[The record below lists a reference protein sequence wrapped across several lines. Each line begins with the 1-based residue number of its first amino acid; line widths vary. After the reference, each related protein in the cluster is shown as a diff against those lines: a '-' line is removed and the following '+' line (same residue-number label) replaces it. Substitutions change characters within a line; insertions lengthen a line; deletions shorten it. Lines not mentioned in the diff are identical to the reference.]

1 MSNVIRYDT
10 DGTSSTLS
18 AYEVYKLVDFYDPIL
33 RQPTVP
39 VDLSSSEAKK
49 NVDRIANSL
58 AETLKR
64 LDGLGLSANQCGRTE
79 RMFALNMGEQI
90 WVLINP
96 EIIEKTGDASDLA
109 EGCLS
114 YPGLYLKLK
123 RPDHIKVKFQVLSG
137 DWIEQEF
144 DGLSAVCVQHEM
156 DHLDGKVFTEMVSPI
171 KLDQAKKK
179 VKQNL
184 KRWKKFVEQQELI
197 QQQMALQQLQNKK
210 QLLPQTEEPK
220 IQILDASLPFLPR
233 KSLRNSYITQSDV
246 SY

>member
-10 DGTSSTLS
+10 DGLSSTLS
-18 AYEVYKLVDFYDPIL
+18 SYEIYKLVDFYDPIL
-33 RQPTVP
+33 RQPTVT
-39 VDLSSSEAKK
+39 VDLSTPAAKK

-64 LDGLGLSANQCGRTE
+64 HDGLGLSANQCGRTE

-96 EIIEKTGDASDLA
+96 EIIEKSGDASALA

-123 RPDHIKVKFQVLSG
+123 RPDHVKVKFQVLNG
-137 DWIEQEF
+137 EWLEQEF
-144 DGLSAVCVQHEM
+144 DGLSAVCVQHEI
-156 DHLDGKVFTEMVSPI
+156 DHLDGKVYTDMVSAI

-184 KRWKKFVEQQELI
+184 KRWKRYAEQQELL
-197 QQQMALQQLQNKK
+197 QKQMALSQ
-210 QLLPQTEEPK
+210 PQP
-220 IQILDASLPFLPR
+220 
-233 KSLRNSYITQSDV
+233 
-246 SY
+246 

>member
-10 DGTSSTLS
+10 EGLSSTLS
-18 AYEVYKLVDFYDPIL
+18 SYEIYKLVDFYDPIL
-33 RQPTVP
+33 RQPTVT
-39 VDLSSSEAKK
+39 VDLSSTEAKK

-64 LDGLGLSANQCGRTE
+64 HDGLGLSANQCGRTE

-96 EIIEKTGDASDLA
+96 EIIEKSGDASALA

-123 RPDHIKVKFQVLSG
+123 RPDHVKVRFQVLNG
-137 DWIEQEF
+137 EWLEQEF
-144 DGLSAVCVQHEM
+144 DGLSAVCVQHEI

-184 KRWKKFVEQQELI
+184 KRWKKFVEQQELL
-197 QQQMALQQLQNKK
+197 QQQMAQQQQQNKK
-210 QLLPQTEEPK
+210 QIIPTEEPK
-220 IQILDASLPFLPR
+220 IQILGGDNQFSPKNEPSKFVY
-233 KSLRNSYITQSDV
+233 NQG
-246 SY
+246 

>member
-10 DGTSSTLS
+10 DGLSSTLS
-18 AYEVYKLVDFYDPIL
+18 SYEIYKLVDFYDPIL
-33 RQPTVP
+33 RQPTVT
-39 VDLSSSEAKK
+39 VDLSSAEAKK

-64 LDGLGLSANQCGRTE
+64 HDGLGLSANQCGRTE

-96 EIIEKTGDASDLA
+96 EIIEKSGDASALA

-123 RPDHIKVKFQVLSG
+123 RPDHVKVRFQVLNG
-137 DWIEQEF
+137 EWLEQEF
-144 DGLSAVCVQHEM
+144 DGLSAVCVQHEI

-184 KRWKKFVEQQELI
+184 KRWKKFVEQQELL
-197 QQQMALQQLQNKK
+197 QQQMAQQQQQNKK

-220 IQILDASLPFLPR
+220 IQILDG
-233 KSLRNSYITQSDV
+233 V
-246 SY
+246 SAFSPPKEPPKFVYNPE

>member
-10 DGTSSTLS
+10 EGLSSTLS
-18 AYEVYKLVDFYDPIL
+18 SYEIYKLVDFYDPIL
-33 RQPTVP
+33 RQPTVT
-39 VDLSSSEAKK
+39 VDLSTSEAKK

-58 AETLKR
+58 AETLKKY
-64 LDGLGLSANQCGRTE
+64 DGLGLSANQCGRTE

-96 EIIEKTGDASDLA
+96 EIIEKSGDASALA

-123 RPDHIKVKFQVLSG
+123 RPDHVKVRFQVLNG
-137 DWIEQEF
+137 EWLEQEF
-144 DGLSAVCVQHEM
+144 DGLSAVCVQHEI

-184 KRWKKFVEQQELI
+184 KRWKKFVEQQELL
-197 QQQMALQQLQNKK
+197 QQQMAQQQQQNKK
-210 QLLPQTEEPK
+210 QIIPTEEPK
-220 IQILDASLPFLPR
+220 IQILGGDNQFSPKNEPSKFVY
-233 KSLRNSYITQSDV
+233 NQG
-246 SY
+246 

>member
-10 DGTSSTLS
+10 DGASSTLS
-18 AYEVYKLVDFYDPIL
+18 NYEIYKLVDFYDPIL
-33 RQPTVP
+33 RQPTIP
-39 VDLSSSEAKK
+39 VDLSTPDAKR

-58 AETLKR
+58 AETLKKY
-64 LDGLGLSANQCGRTE
+64 DGLGLSANQCGRTE

-96 EIIEKTGDASDLA
+96 EIIETSGDQCQLA

-123 RPDHIKVKFQVLSG
+123 RPDHVKVKFQLLNG
-137 DWIEQEF
+137 EWIEQEF
-144 DGLSAVCVQHEM
+144 DGLSAVCVQHEI

-179 VKQNL
+179 IKQNL
-184 KRWKKFVEQQELI
+184 KRWKRFVEQQELM
-197 QQQMALQQLQNKK
+197 QQQMAQLQQQNKK
-210 QLLPQTEEPK
+210 QILPQEEPK
-220 IQILDASLPFLPR
+220 IQILGGTSPIAPPKEAPKFVYNPD
-233 KSLRNSYITQSDV
+233 
-246 SY
+246 

>member
-10 DGTSSTLS
+10 EGLSSTLS
-18 AYEVYKLVDFYDPIL
+18 SYEIYKLVDFYDPIL
-33 RQPTVP
+33 RQPTVT
-39 VDLSSSEAKK
+39 VDLSSAEAKK

-64 LDGLGLSANQCGRTE
+64 HDGLGLSANQCGRTE

-96 EIIEKTGDASDLA
+96 EIIEKSGDASALA

-123 RPDHIKVKFQVLSG
+123 RPDHVKVRFQVLNG
-137 DWIEQEF
+137 EWLEQEF
-144 DGLSAVCVQHEM
+144 DGLSAVCVQHEI

-184 KRWKKFVEQQELI
+184 KRWKKFVEQQELL
-197 QQQMALQQLQNKK
+197 QQQMAQQQQQNKK
-210 QLLPQTEEPK
+210 QIIPTEEPK
-220 IQILDASLPFLPR
+220 IQILGGDNQFSPKNEPSKFVY
-233 KSLRNSYITQSDV
+233 NQG
-246 SY
+246 

>member
-10 DGTSSTLS
+10 DGAASTLS
-18 AYEVYKLVDFYDPIL
+18 SYEIYKLVDFYDPIL
-33 RQPTVP
+33 RQPTVT
-39 VDLSSSEAKK
+39 VDLSSAEAKK

-58 AETLKR
+58 AETLKKY
-64 LDGLGLSANQCGRTE
+64 DGLGLSANQCGRTE

-96 EIIEKTGDASDLA
+96 EIIEKSGDASALA

-123 RPDHIKVKFQVLSG
+123 RPDHVKVRFQVLNG
-137 DWIEQEF
+137 EWLEQEF
-144 DGLSAVCVQHEM
+144 DGLSAVCVQHEI

-184 KRWKKFVEQQELI
+184 KRWKKFVEQQELL
-197 QQQMALQQLQNKK
+197 QQQMAQQQQQNKK
-210 QLLPQTEEPK
+210 QIIPTEEPK
-220 IQILDASLPFLPR
+220 IQILGGDNQFSPKNEPSKFVY
-233 KSLRNSYITQSDV
+233 NQG
-246 SY
+246 

>member
-10 DGTSSTLS
+10 DGLSSTLS
-18 AYEVYKLVDFYDPIL
+18 SYEIYKLVDFYDPIL
-33 RQPTVP
+33 RQPTVT
-39 VDLSSSEAKK
+39 VDLSTPAAKK

-64 LDGLGLSANQCGRTE
+64 HDGLGLSANQCGRTE

-96 EIIEKTGDASDLA
+96 EIIEKSGDASALA

-123 RPDHIKVKFQVLSG
+123 RPDHVKVKFQVLNG
-137 DWIEQEF
+137 EWLEQEF
-144 DGLSAVCVQHEM
+144 DGLSAVCVQHEI
-156 DHLDGKVFTEMVSPI
+156 DHLDGKVYTDMVSAI

-184 KRWKKFVEQQELI
+184 KRWKRYAEQQELL
-197 QQQMALQQLQNKK
+197 QKQMALQQQNQK
-210 QLLPQTEEPK
+210 QVLPQIEEPK
-220 IQILDASLPFLPR
+220 IQILDG
-233 KSLRNSYITQSDV
+233 V
-246 SY
+246 SAFPPPKEPPKFVYNPE

>member
-10 DGTSSTLS
+10 EGLSSTLS
-18 AYEVYKLVDFYDPIL
+18 SYEIYKLVDFYDPIL
-33 RQPTVP
+33 RQPTVT
-39 VDLSSSEAKK
+39 VDLSSAEAKK

-58 AETLKR
+58 AETLKKY
-64 LDGLGLSANQCGRTE
+64 DGLGLSANQCGRTE

-96 EIIEKTGDASDLA
+96 EIIEKSGDASALA

-123 RPDHIKVKFQVLSG
+123 RPDHVKVRFQVLNG
-137 DWIEQEF
+137 EWLEQEF
-144 DGLSAVCVQHEM
+144 DGLSAVCVQHEI

-184 KRWKKFVEQQELI
+184 KRWKKFVEQQELL
-197 QQQMALQQLQNKK
+197 QQQMAQQQQQNKK
-210 QLLPQTEEPK
+210 QIIPTEEPK
-220 IQILDASLPFLPR
+220 IQILGGDNQFSPKNEPSKFVY
-233 KSLRNSYITQSDV
+233 NQG
-246 SY
+246 

>member
-10 DGTSSTLS
+10 EGLSSTLS
-18 AYEVYKLVDFYDPIL
+18 SYEIYKLVDFYDPIL
-33 RQPTVP
+33 RQPTVT
-39 VDLSSSEAKK
+39 VDLSSTEAKK

-58 AETLKR
+58 AETLKKY
-64 LDGLGLSANQCGRTE
+64 DGLGLSANQCGRTE

-96 EIIEKTGDASDLA
+96 EIIEKSGDASALA

-123 RPDHIKVKFQVLSG
+123 RPDHVKVRFQVLNG
-137 DWIEQEF
+137 EWLEQEF
-144 DGLSAVCVQHEM
+144 DGLSAVCVQHEI

-184 KRWKKFVEQQELI
+184 KRWKKFVEQQELL
-197 QQQMALQQLQNKK
+197 QQQMAQQQQQNKK
-210 QLLPQTEEPK
+210 QIIPTEEPK
-220 IQILDASLPFLPR
+220 IQILGGDNQFSPKNEPSKFVY
-233 KSLRNSYITQSDV
+233 NQG
-246 SY
+246 

>member
-10 DGTSSTLS
+10 EGLSSTLS
-18 AYEVYKLVDFYDPIL
+18 SYEIYKLVDFYDPIL
-33 RQPTVP
+33 RQPTVT
-39 VDLSSSEAKK
+39 VDLSSTEAKK

-58 AETLKR
+58 AETLKKY
-64 LDGLGLSANQCGRTE
+64 DGLGLSANQCGRTE

-96 EIIEKTGDASDLA
+96 EIIEKSGDASALA

-123 RPDHIKVKFQVLSG
+123 RPDHVKVKFQVLNG
-137 DWIEQEF
+137 EWLEQEF
-144 DGLSAVCVQHEM
+144 DGLSAVCVQHEI

-184 KRWKKFVEQQELI
+184 KRWKKFVEQQELL
-197 QQQMALQQLQNKK
+197 QQQMAQQQQQNKK
-210 QLLPQTEEPK
+210 QIIPTEEPK
-220 IQILDASLPFLPR
+220 IQILGGDNQFSPKNEPSKFVY
-233 KSLRNSYITQSDV
+233 NQG
-246 SY
+246 